1 MKTIWWLLG
10 WSLVV
15 PVGLTRAADGG
26 EVPVVVTPASGE
38 VGAAGEAVTGSW
50 RQPAGAW
57 DGRAVLL
64 LHGFADDLDGPAD
77 IAKRLAAELARA
89 GIASLR
95 INFRGEGDKARTRIE
110 STLALRLAD
119 AAAAAEWLRRRP
131 GVEAARVGAWGFSL
145 GATTAIVTAGAQPAW
160 FRSLAVW
167 SSPSGD
173 MWAYY
178 QTTETARTAL
188 REGVATE
195 VVPGWKAIT
204 TRREFYE
211 SFRGADVDRALGG
224 YPGAFLSVRGS
235 EDFLPAH
242 EAEFMRIA
250 RGRPAEAC
258 LIAGADHIFKAFA
271 PELGHAER
279 AVRVTVEWFGRT
291 L

>member
-1 MKTIWWLLG
+1 MKKCWCLLG
-10 WSLVV
+10 WVV
-15 PVGLTRAADGG
+15 VATGLAAATEGDD
-26 EVPVVVTPASGE
+26 EPVVVVVASSRDA
-38 VGAAGEAVTGSW
+38 GAAGEAVTGSW

-57 DGRAVLL
+57 DGRAVVM
-64 LHGFADDLDGPAD
+64 LHGFADDRDGPAD
-77 IAKRLAAELARA
+77 IAKRLAGELARA

-110 STLALRLAD
+110 STFALRLAD
-119 AAAAAEWLRRRP
+119 AAAAREWLRRRP
-131 GVEAARVGAWGFSL
+131 GVAAARVGAWGFSL
-145 GATTAIVTAGAQPAW
+145 GAATAIVTAGAQPAG

-173 MWAYY
+173 LWAYY
-178 QTTETARTAL
+178 QTTATARTAL

-195 VVPGWKAIT
+195 EVPGWKAIT

-211 SFRGADVDRALGG
+211 SFRGVEVDEALGR

-242 EAEFMRIA
+242 EVEFMRIA

-258 LIAGADHIFKAFA
+258 LLAGADHIFKVFA